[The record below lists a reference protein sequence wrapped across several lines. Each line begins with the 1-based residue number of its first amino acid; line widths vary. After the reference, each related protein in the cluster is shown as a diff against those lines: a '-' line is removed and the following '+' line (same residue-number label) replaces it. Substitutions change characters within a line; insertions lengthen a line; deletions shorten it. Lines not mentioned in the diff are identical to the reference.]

1 MYTTLSGELF
11 VGAHMVLIITQ
22 AVMLEQALYK
32 VPKNL
37 GWFDHT
43 EEEHKLADNFTEA
56 KTFDNEDND

>member
-43 EEEHKLADNFTEA
+43 EEERELADNFTEA
-56 KTFDNEDND
+56 KTFDTEDND

>member
-1 MYTTLSGELF
+1 
-11 VGAHMVLIITQ
+11 MVLIITQ

-37 GWFDHT
+37 GWFNHT